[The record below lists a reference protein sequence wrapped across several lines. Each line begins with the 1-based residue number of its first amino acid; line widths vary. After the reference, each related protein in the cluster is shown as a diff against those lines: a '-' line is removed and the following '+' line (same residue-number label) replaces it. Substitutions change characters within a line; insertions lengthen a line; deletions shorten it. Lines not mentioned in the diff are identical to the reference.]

1 LEGFRFVMEQ
11 QVVFRDIDMLGHVN
25 NAVYATYFETA
36 RVEYFHQLA
45 EALSEQFSFILAEL
59 TITYRSPAFLRERLL
74 IGTRVS
80 EIRNSSMVIEGQI
93 IEKNSGRLVATSR
106 AVLVHFD
113 YGQQRPVPI
122 PQHLRAQIARF
133 EGKDL

>member
-1 LEGFRFVMEQ
+1 MEGFRFVMEQ

>member
-1 LEGFRFVMEQ
+1 MEGFRFVMEQ

-133 EGKDL
+133 EGKER